1 MHVVQTAA
9 DPPNQGR
16 INFEASGCTR
26 NNRQALA
33 SIVLPKKTGTGTV
46 ARLASAALVDLLSVA
61 KLDTRKK
68 RLLAKA
74 RFAQALPHGIRS
86 PIVFRHGNHLD
97 VYQPNALSP
106 VLISNVN

>member
-16 INFEASGCTR
+16 ISFEASGCTR

-61 KLDTRKK
+61 KLDTRK
-68 RLLAKA
+68 RDSSQ
-74 RFAQALPHGIRS
+74 RPGLPRRYHMVS
-86 PIVFRHGNHLD
+86 E
-97 VYQPNALSP
+97 A
-106 VLISNVN
+106 